1 MREGRVEKVQA
12 SLSRRAGRKLAAR
25 SKRLDRAERAKI
37 LRAQN
42 LLAKAHSSRLPG
54 TPRTST

>member
-12 SLSRRAGRKLAAR
+12 SLPRRASRKLAAR
-25 SKRLDRAERAKI
+25 SRRLDREERAKI

-42 LLAKAHSSRLPG
+42 LLAKAHSSRFGQPDA
-54 TPRTST
+54 TA

>member
-12 SLSRRAGRKLAAR
+12 KLRRRADRKLDAR
-25 SKRLDRAERAKI
+25 SRRLDRVERAKI

-42 LLAKAHSSRLPG
+42 MLAKAHSSRLPG
-54 TPRTST
+54 APRVSA